1 MKKLLDKA
9 RNFLLKRVVR
19 KIKKAIGNVE
29 SNVMDDFLELLLK
42 MVRLALLV
50 DPEFRRN
57 IKNFS
62 GRLTFRS
69 QDQKIAAS
77 AIFAENKMEV
87 SSKEVENSNV
97 TVIFKDGKSLWEFLL
112 SKNPDVFAFILE
124 NKLTYKGNLN
134 YILKFGYMARHL
146 ALKFGM

>member
-1 MKKLLDKA
+1 MKNIANAL
-9 RNFLLKRVVR
+9 RYFLLKRVVK
-19 KIKKAIGNVE
+19 KIKKALANIETNL
-29 SNVMDDFLELLLK
+29 MDDFLELLLK
-42 MVRLALLV
+42 MIRLALQI

-57 IKNFS
+57 IKDFS
-62 GRLTFRS
+62 ARYTFRS
-69 QDQKIAAS
+69 QDNKIAAS
-77 AIFAENKMEV
+77 AVFDKNQLEV
-87 SSKEVENSNV
+87 SNKKLDNTNV
-97 TVIFKDGKSLWEFLL
+97 TVIFKDGKALWEFLM

>member
-1 MKKLLDKA
+1 MKKLLDTV

-19 KIKKAIGNVE
+19 KIKKTVGNME

-42 MVRLALLV
+42 MVRLALLI

-57 IKNFS
+57 IKHFS

-77 AIFAENKMEV
+77 AIFADDKMEV
-87 SSKEVENSNV
+87 STKEAENSNV